1 MAVFGKKPKDLMES
15 HIATI
20 ISDGCHIDGNI
31 KSDSSIKIDG
41 VINGNVDAK
50 QGVILGDTGKITGH
64 VNAHEAVIFGQVLG
78 NIHTHKLEIKST
90 GKVNGDIRTE
100 TIEMEF
106 GAVYNGKVSMQQGA
120 SSSTNTKVQQNGIL
134 EEVN

>member
-1 MAVFGKKPKDLMES
+1 MAVFGKKPKELMSS

-20 ISDGCHIDGNI
+20 ISEGCHIDGNI
-31 KSDSSIKIDG
+31 KTDSSLKIDG
-41 VINGNVDAK
+41 TVNGNVDAK
-50 QGVILGDTGKITGH
+50 QGVILGDSGKITGH

-78 NIHTHKLEIKST
+78 NIQSHKLEIKAT

-106 GAVYNGKVSMQQGA
+106 GAVYNGKVSMQQQA
-120 SSSTNTKVQQNGIL
+120 SQKTVSSPVMQ
-134 EEVN
+134 EVN

>member
-1 MAVFGKKPKDLMES
+1 MAMFGKKQKDLMDS

-31 KSDSSIKIDG
+31 KTESSIKIDG
-41 VINGNVDAK
+41 TVNGNVDAK
-50 QGVILGDTGKITGH
+50 QGVILGDSGKILGH
-64 VNAHEAVIFGQVLG
+64 VKAAEAVVFGQIQG
-78 NIHTHKLEIKST
+78 NIFTQKLEIKST
-90 GKVNGDIRTE
+90 GKINGDIQTQ

-106 GAVYNGKVSMQQGA
+106 GAVYNGKVSMDT
-120 SSSTNTKVQQNGIL
+120 SSSSANTIKKPLL